1 MSRAGA
7 RAAIAAP
14 RVAVLLALFVAP
26 LLAGAVHAVVYVPL
40 LAVFAVSGLL
50 AWRLSGG
57 LSGPLPGGRL
67 LLAAHALVLLQLVP
81 LPSAVLGVLSPGSF
95 AYWTRTELLP
105 WGARPISVSPADT
118 LRGLAFLAVFSLLAL
133 FVWREMAAPPWSRR
147 LPKAVAFAGLAI
159 TVAAFV
165 QAVSKH
171 PHTIW
176 GVYRPAWDWAVFGP
190 YVNKNH
196 FAGYLVMATPIAIG
210 FAMQALS
217 RLAAR
222 FRRRRQSFLALGDPE
237 AAAALG
243 WSAVV
248 MTLVAGLLASASRGA
263 IAAFLTTALLLPFA
277 AARGRRRTAAVV
289 LVLAALGF
297 AWVGLGRFIGAFE
310 GRAVRASRIDM
321 WVDMVPM
328 AAQFPVLGAGWN
340 AFAVAFPWY
349 QTAWR
354 GHWIG
359 QAHNEYLQALVETGV
374 VGAALLAALL
384 VIVLR
389 RALARART
397 GPVNLGVFG
406 ALLGLALHNLVDF
419 IWQIPA
425 NAAAWVALAALAARP
440 VENGRG
446 PEPEPGHRRR
456 AIVLAPEPE
465 AEEVM
470 SPMIHGRVDVIRALE
485 GRLED
490 Q

>member
-14 RVAVLLALFVAP
+14 RVAVLIALFVAP

-40 LAVFAVSGLL
+40 LVVFAGSGLL

-57 LSGPLPGGRL
+57 LSGPLPGARL
-67 LLAAHALVLLQLVP
+67 LLAAHALVLVQLVP
-81 LPSAVLGVLSPGSF
+81 LPRAVLGVLSPGSL

-105 WGARPISVSPADT
+105 LGARPISVSPSDT
-118 LRGLAFLAVFSLLAL
+118 LRGLAFLAALSLLAL

-147 LPKAVAFAGLAI
+147 LPKAIAFAGLAI

-165 QAVSKH
+165 QAVSKN
-171 PHTIW
+171 PHAIW

-190 YVNKNH
+190 YVNRNH

-222 FRRRRQSFLALGDPE
+222 FRRRRRSFLALGDPE
-237 AAAALG
+237 AATALG
-243 WSAVV
+243 WSVVV

-277 AARGRRRTAAVV
+277 AARRRRRTAVAV

-297 AWVGLGRFIGAFE
+297 AWVGVGGFIGGFASR
-310 GRAVRASRIDM
+310 GVRASRTDL
-321 WVDMVPM
+321 WVDMLPM
-328 AAQFPVLGAGWN
+328 AAQFPALGAGWN
-340 AFAVAFPWY
+340 AFAVAYPWY
-349 QTAWR
+349 QTVWR
-354 GHWIG
+354 GQWIG
-359 QAHNEYLQALVETGV
+359 QAHNEYLQVLLETGV
-374 VGAALLAALL
+374 VGAALFAALL
-384 VIVLR
+384 VILLR
-389 RALARART
+389 RALVRAGT
-397 GPVNLGVFG
+397 GPVDLGVFG
-406 ALLGLALHNLVDF
+406 AVVGLALHNVVDF
-419 IWQIPA
+419 NWQIPA

-440 VENGRG
+440 VENAGRG
-446 PEPEPGHRRR
+446 PDLGRRRR
-456 AIVLAPEPE
+456 AIVPAPEAVADE
-465 AEEVM
+465 AM
-470 SPMIHGRVDVIRALE
+470 SPMIHGRGAASRALE
-485 GRLED
+485 GRPED